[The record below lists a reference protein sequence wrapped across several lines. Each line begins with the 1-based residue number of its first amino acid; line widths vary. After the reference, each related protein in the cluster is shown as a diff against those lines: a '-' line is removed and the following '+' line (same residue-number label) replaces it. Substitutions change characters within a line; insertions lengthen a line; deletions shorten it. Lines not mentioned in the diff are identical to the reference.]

1 MPAAT
6 QTLLDDAVVDIDRWI
21 AEEVEAAFAEQEST
35 AFVNGDGVNK
45 PKGFLDADQVE
56 EEIWE
61 WGRLGTVADRRR
73 DLSGRQSV
81 RRAGRPDLCAEGR
94 LSPERLLRHEPQDAE
109 RDPQASRTTTASIS
123 GRRPRASARRR
134 P

>member
-45 PKGFLDADQVE
+45 PKGFLDVDQVE

-61 WGRLGTVADRRR
+61 WGTA
-73 DLSGRQSV
+73 
-81 RRAGRPDLCAEGR
+81 
-94 LSPERLLRHEPQDAE
+94 RHGEH
-109 RDPQASRTTTASIS
+109 R
-123 GRRPRASARRR
+123 RRR
-134 P
+134 PSRPTIRPMCSST